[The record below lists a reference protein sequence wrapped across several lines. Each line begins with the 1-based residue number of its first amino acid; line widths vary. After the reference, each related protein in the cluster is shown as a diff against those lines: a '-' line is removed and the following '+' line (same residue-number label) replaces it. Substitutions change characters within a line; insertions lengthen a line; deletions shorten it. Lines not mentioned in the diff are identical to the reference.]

1 MIIDD
6 LDGIIAKLP
15 GIIGSAG
22 ALYWLKGPW
31 TQKIVLFL
39 LGVAASVYGTHDF
52 ARFTGLSEGLSGF
65 IVGMFSMYV
74 ADWLFNNG
82 TTMLSK
88 RFGKK
93 EQ

>member
-1 MIIDD
+1 MFIDD
-6 LDGIIAKLP
+6 FDGILAKLP

-31 TQKIVLFL
+31 TKKIALFL

-52 ARFTGLSEGLSGF
+52 ANATGWSEGLSGF
-65 IVGMFSMYV
+65 IIGLFSMYV
-74 ADWLFNNG
+74 ADWMFMNG
-82 TTMLSK
+82 PVLLT
-88 RFGKK
+88 RWFGKK